1 MSGLQAG
8 IATEQTAAAA
18 VTGIMT
24 AEEAMIATMTGK
36 EIENRDLVVMIR
48 GATAGHVHVHQGEDL
63 GIMIDM
69 GMFASSLLQVAYK
82 NGTPQLCFFQLA
94 IASVITHTLLVFKQ
108 YQIFKMNI
116 TTSVVYLPLSYER

>member
-8 IATEQTAAAA
+8 IATEETAAAA

-36 EIENRDLVVMIR
+36 EIENHDLVVLIR
-48 GATAGHVHVHQGEDL
+48 GATAGHVHVHQGEVL

-69 GMFASSLLQVAYK
+69 GMFASSLL
-82 NGTPQLCFFQLA
+82 
-94 IASVITHTLLVFKQ
+94 
-108 YQIFKMNI
+108 
-116 TTSVVYLPLSYER
+116 

>member
-8 IATEQTAAAA
+8 IATEETAAAA

-36 EIENRDLVVMIR
+36 ERENHDLVVMIR
-48 GATAGHVHVHQGEDL
+48 GATTGHVHVHQGEDL

-69 GMFASSLLQVAYK
+69 GMFASSLL
-82 NGTPQLCFFQLA
+82 
-94 IASVITHTLLVFKQ
+94 
-108 YQIFKMNI
+108 
-116 TTSVVYLPLSYER
+116 

>member
-8 IATEQTAAAA
+8 IATEETAAAA

-69 GMFASSLLQVAYK
+69 GMFASSLL
-82 NGTPQLCFFQLA
+82 
-94 IASVITHTLLVFKQ
+94 
-108 YQIFKMNI
+108 
-116 TTSVVYLPLSYER
+116 

>member
-36 EIENRDLVVMIR
+36 EIENRDLVVMI
-48 GATAGHVHVHQGEDL
+48 
-63 GIMIDM
+63 
-69 GMFASSLLQVAYK
+69 
-82 NGTPQLCFFQLA
+82 
-94 IASVITHTLLVFKQ
+94 
-108 YQIFKMNI
+108 
-116 TTSVVYLPLSYER
+116 